1 MITHYSLV
9 PEAIPTIGFQK
20 WVTTILSTTQVSQNV
35 ILLALLFIYRLK
47 KANPGV
53 RGKKGSEYRLMTIAL
68 MMGNKFL
75 DDNTYTNKTWAEVSG
90 ISVQEIHIMEV
101 EFLSNV
107 RYNLFVS
114 KDEWTRWHSK
124 LGRFADYFEKAS
136 RMPTENEYA
145 PTTPVQ
151 VSPTLTPGSGRYG
164 LPLSPSS
171 KLPSPPATSHLQTQ
185 PTWNPVPNGTSY
197 RARSPPRQLPEME
210 LPPSSRKRSWDDAGD
225 EHPSK
230 RMAVS
235 NNAYSTSVS
244 TMAPTSTAVPV
255 LPPVVST
262 ATMPLSVPTITVPAP
277 RLPRPSNNYQ
287 PPSTSMVPTAVPPP
301 PPTVSQLPL
310 PNVRAMSSVY
320 NPPTTWPQR
329 QQIPATTTTAAP
341 APTAAPLYNSV
352 VSVSDAG
359 RRQSPFPVTTTST
372 ISPSSSFSSHTSQT
386 HLSPSFFLVNR
397 HSPYRPV
404 RAVNTL
410 LIPPPP
416 TSLHQPRNLSGDQ
429 MHYQPLGKS
438 VSERRTGVL
447 PYIHQEAWPQ
457 GPIAQPNFLP
467 SQTYST

>member
-1 MITHYSLV
+1 
-9 PEAIPTIGFQK
+9 
-20 WVTTILSTTQVSQNV
+20 
-35 ILLALLFIYRLK
+35 
-47 KANPGV
+47 
-53 RGKKGSEYRLMTIAL
+53 
-68 MMGNKFL
+68 
-75 DDNTYTNKTWAEVSG
+75 
-90 ISVQEIHIMEV
+90 MEV

-386 HLSPSFFLVNR
+386 HLSHR
-397 HSPYRPV
+397 HS
-404 RAVNTL
+404 
-410 LIPPPP
+410 
-416 TSLHQPRNLSGDQ
+416 SWS
-429 MHYQPLGKS
+429 
-438 VSERRTGVL
+438 TGTRHTGL
-447 PYIHQEAWPQ
+447 FGRSIR
-457 GPIAQPNFLP
+457 
-467 SQTYST
+467 S